1 MKKKFDTAEFATLIA
16 SWIGCILASGTGYSA
31 ITRIRA
37 VYIWCAMAYGFKP
50 FPVYIYQLVIIHS
63 RFRNS
68 FPNFQSDFAGYAPEN
83 GRARDLDVPH
93 YQGQMVCR
101 VFDTLY
107 HLITCE
113 MVGCQQAAFEYC
125 WPIAE
130 PYDFQLLHNI
140 ELFFKVAVEG
150 VLPRAVE
157 CRG

>member
-1 MKKKFDTAEFATLIA
+1 MQPIPAAMRVANSAVSILFFIFKFPPKIFEC
-16 SWIGCILASGTGYSA
+16 WRCVLAFGTGYSA

-37 VYIWCAMAYGFKP
+37 VYVWGAVAYGFKP

-101 VFDTLY
+101 MFDTLY

-113 MVGCQQAAFEYC
+113 MVGCQQAAFEY
-125 WPIAE
+125 
-130 PYDFQLLHNI
+130 
-140 ELFFKVAVEG
+140 
-150 VLPRAVE
+150 R
-157 CRG
+157 

>member
-1 MKKKFDTAEFATLIA
+1 MQPIPAAMRVANSAVSILFFIFKFPPKIFEC
-16 SWIGCILASGTGYSA
+16 GCCVLAFGTGYSA

-50 FPVYIYQLVIIHS
+50 FPVYIYQLVIIHF

-68 FPNFQSDFAGYAPEN
+68 FPNFQSDFAGYALEN
-83 GRARDLDVPH
+83 GRVRDLDVSH

-107 HLITCE
+107 HLITCK

-125 WPIAE
+125 
-130 PYDFQLLHNI
+130 
-140 ELFFKVAVEG
+140 
-150 VLPRAVE
+150 
-157 CRG
+157 